1 MSDKMFKILEALA
14 KSCYEAG
21 RCEGVKGG
29 GANFEHSLARVAL
42 DFTVESLKDIEKK
55 NEELETN
62 E

>member
-21 RCEGVKGG
+21 LYEGVRCW

-55 NEELETN
+55 NEELETK
-62 E
+62 